1 MDGADR
7 IILLVNQTAVRG
19 RARLQ
24 KYGFLAY
31 QLYRSDLKPLG
42 FYSDWEAHRYG
53 PYSADL
59 ARDLQEAERTG
70 LIRTER
76 RRSGGRAVDFYSLG
90 PKGAK
95 RLSFLLRDHGDL
107 VKRVY
112 ETFTNLNRKSLDT
125 ILAEIYADYPQ
136 YAENSRIRDRVMEHN
151 AEDEVRFNPEIE
163 HMLKEIDSGNVD
175 WEVHTPQEHIEYIK
189 RLVRD

>member
-107 VKRVY
+107 VKRLY
-112 ETFTNLNRKSLDT
+112 ETLAGLNKKSLDRL
-125 ILAEIYADYPQ
+125 IEEIYADHPQ
-136 YAENSRIRDRVMEHN
+136 YARNGKTDRN
-151 AEDEVRFNPEIE
+151 LDTDVRFNPEIE
-163 HMLKEIDSGNVD
+163 RMIEEIDSGNAN
-175 WEVHTPQEHIEYIK
+175 WEVHSPAEHIEYIK

>member
-1 MDGADR
+1 MDGTDR

-24 KYGFLAY
+24 KYGFLAC
-31 QLYRSDLKPLG
+31 QLYRADLKPLG
-42 FYSDWEAHRYG
+42 FYSDWEARRYG

-59 ARDLQEAERTG
+59 ARDLQEAERAG

-76 RRSGGRAVDFYSLG
+76 RRSGGRAADLYSLG

-107 VKRVY
+107 VKRLC
-112 ETFTNLNRKSLDT
+112 ETLASLNKKSLDRLT
-125 ILAEIYADYPQ
+125 DEIRADYPR
-136 YAENSRIRDRVMEHN
+136 YARNGRTDRN
-151 AEDEVRFNPEIE
+151 LDTDVRFNPEIE
-163 HMLKEIDSGNVD
+163 RMIEEIDSGNVD
-175 WEVHTPQEHIEYIK
+175 WKVHSPAEHIEYIK
-189 RLVRD
+189 RLVRG

>member
-1 MDGADR
+1 MEGIDR
-7 IILLVNQTAVRG
+7 IVFLLNQTVVRG
-19 RARLQ
+19 RTRLQ

-31 QLYRSDLKPLG
+31 QIYRADLKPLG
-42 FYSDWEAHRYG
+42 FYSDWEAHHYG
-53 PYSADL
+53 PFSMDL
-59 ARDLQEAERTG
+59 VCDLHEAEDAG
-70 LIRTER
+70 LVRIEPHKFGNGT
-76 RRSGGRAVDFYSLG
+76 VDFYSLG

-107 VKRVY
+107 VKRLY